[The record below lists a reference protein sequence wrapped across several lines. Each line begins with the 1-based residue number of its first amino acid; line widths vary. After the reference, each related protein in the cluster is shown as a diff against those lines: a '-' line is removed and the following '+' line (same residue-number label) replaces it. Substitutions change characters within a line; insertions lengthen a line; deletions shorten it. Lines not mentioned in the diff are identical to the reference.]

1 MNPLPVAIVP
11 PSLFSQV
18 TFSGSVTPVILQ
30 VRVAADR
37 ETTSYPAIVTSE
49 NDSLLN
55 KGWWCIGEQS
65 WSCWLEPCSA
75 ALVPK
80 VSIVDVQLRIPSVD
94 AGRWYIR
101 AIEQI
106 YGMWLWRLINYL
118 VIGYAHKCEVS
129 GEKSVAKAISTVN
142 RHWLK

>member
-18 TFSGSVTPVILQ
+18 TLSGSVTPVILQ

-55 KGWWCIGEQS
+55 KLIRVGGVFASNHEVAGS
-65 WSCWLEPCSA
+65 SP
-75 ALVPK
+75 V
-80 VSIVDVQLRIPSVD
+80 VQ
-94 AGRWYIR
+94 
-101 AIEQI
+101 
-106 YGMWLWRLINYL
+106 
-118 VIGYAHKCEVS
+118 H
-129 GEKSVAKAISTVN
+129 
-142 RHWLK
+142 